1 MQGHHF
7 RRLMI
12 FAVLT
17 IAGLGLVPR
26 LDLSFEPRVWSA
38 RVAVTWS
45 WPGASPAQVEREV
58 TAPLEAALALVDGV
72 ERIESVS
79 RNGGGRISLELDR
92 DASPAFM
99 RFALS
104 TRIRQLAPAL
114 PEGVSWP
121 QVEIRNAEEEQVERP
136 LIVWSLSGPAT
147 PAALHR
153 YAVEVIQ
160 PAMGFLPGLR
170 HVQVEG
176 GNALEWLVRY
186 DEQALSRLGLDEV
199 ALVQALRLQLEDQLL
214 GMVRTGAREWAVRLA
229 PPAAAT
235 PEQQQGQLE
244 ALTLSLHDGRL
255 LQLGQVAR
263 IVRRERPATRYYR
276 INGRNSIRLL
286 AWAEQG
292 VNTLVLARALHAR
305 ADEVRQHLPAGWRL
319 YLDRD
324 ETEHLRAELV
334 KIRQRTLWS
343 LGLLLAFVLLVY
355 RDWRHLAVVV
365 ASLAA
370 NLGLAAIGYWLFDV
384 QLHLYALAGI
394 TVSFGIIIDNSIV
407 MMHHLQQHGDRA
419 VFPALLA
426 STLTTLAALV
436 VIWFLPEQWQ
446 LNLSAFA
453 AVLAI
458 NLSVSLVVALWLI
471 PSLMAAFGFGESRKK
486 RRTRAR
492 LRRTVRWSARYAA
505 AMGWLLRRRGW
516 AIAGVVLLFGLP
528 VFYLPNHIE
537 GHEWYNRTLGNPWY
551 VEEVKPIVNRVLGGT
566 LRLFAWYVYEG
577 SGWRDPGET
586 VLHVRAAMPVGA
598 TAAQL
603 NEVMRRVEEYVSRFG
618 GQVRQYV
625 TRVWSGQQGTMAIYF
640 PRNGDPFFPFRLRN
654 RLIAFSLNFGGVE
667 WDIYGVGQGFSNT
680 SGASPPRFRVAMY
693 GYNRA
698 QLQRLAERFAQKLL
712 RHRRVQKVRTDANLY
727 WWERDLYEY
736 RFEPEPAAMALAGI
750 TPAGLNR
757 LLQRFNRR
765 RPIAALTPAGEAIRV
780 EPDDLPQ
787 RDLYTL
793 RHHPLQLDSL
803 HLKLDL
809 LGRWR
814 KVTVPQAIH
823 KREQQYMQVVEFEYT
838 GSHRFGQRHLDATM
852 EEMRR
857 ELPLGF
863 TMEQLTWRW
872 GKEARR
878 SWALLP
884 LVVVLIFFICAVMF
898 ESLRQAFAVILLVPV
913 SFIGIFL
920 AFYWTDYPF
929 DQGGYTSFLLLSGL
943 SVNSVILLLND
954 YNRLRKRH
962 PRRRPLEAYRKA
974 FVQKIAPIMLTILS
988 TALGM
993 VPFLMHGRGEVFWSP
1008 LAVGTIGGLLFS
1020 VVVVVWFIPLF
1031 FVPQAREKG
1040 RREERIVSG

>member
-7 RRLMI
+7 RRLMT

-58 TAPLEAALALVDGV
+58 TAPLEAALSLVEGV

-79 RNGGGRISLELDR
+79 RNGGGRISLQLDR
-92 DASPAFM
+92 DASPDFM

-104 TRIRQLAPAL
+104 TRIRQVAPLL

-121 QVEIRNAEEEQVERP
+121 EVQVRNAEEEQAERP
-136 LIVWSLSGPAT
+136 LLVWSLSGPVT
-147 PAALHR
+147 PVALHR
-153 YAVEVIQ
+153 YALEVVQ
-160 PAMGFLPGLR
+160 PALGFVPGLR

-176 GNALEWLVRY
+176 GNELEWLIRY
-186 DEQALSRLGLDEV
+186 DDEALDRLGLDEG
-199 ALVQALRLQLEDQLL
+199 ALVAALRRHFQSELL
-214 GMVRTGAREWAVRLA
+214 GVVSEGPWRRAVRLA
-229 PPAAAT
+229 PPPAT
-235 PEQQQGQLE
+235 EPSAVRRQLE
-244 ALTLSLHDGRL
+244 HLPLALHDGRL
-255 LQLGQVAR
+255 VSLGQVAKV
-263 IVRRERPATRYYR
+263 VRRERPATRFYR

-292 VNTLVLARALHAR
+292 VNTLVLARALRAR
-305 ADEVRQHLPAGWRL
+305 ADEVRRHLPEGWHL

-343 LGLLLAFVLLVY
+343 LGLLLLFVLVVY
-355 RDWRHLAVVV
+355 RDWRHLAVVLC
-365 ASLAA
+365 SLAA

-407 MMHHLQQHGDRA
+407 MMHHLQQYGDRA

-446 LNLSAFA
+446 LNLAAFA

-458 NLSVSLVVALWLI
+458 NLSVSLAVALWLI
-471 PSLMAAFGFGESRKK
+471 PSLMAVFGFGESRKK
-486 RRTRAR
+486 RSWRA
-492 LRRTVRWSARYAA
+492 LRRTARWSGWYAQA
-505 AMGWLLRRRGW
+505 VQWLLRRRGW

-528 VFYLPNHIE
+528 VFYLPNRIE
-537 GHEWYNRTLGNPWY
+537 GWQWYNRTLGHPRY

-598 TAAQL
+598 TAARL
-603 NEVMRRVEEYVSRFG
+603 DEVLRRVEEYVARFG
-618 GQVRQYV
+618 PQVRQYV

-640 PRNGDPFFPFRLRN
+640 PRDGDPFFPFRLRN

-680 SGASPPRFRVAMY
+680 SGASPPRFRVALY
-693 GYNRA
+693 GYNRP
-698 QLQRLAERFAQKLL
+698 QLQQFAERFAQKLL
-712 RHRRVQKVRTDANLY
+712 RHRRVQEVRTDANLY

-736 RFEPEPAAMALAGI
+736 RFEPELPKMAAAGL
-750 TPAGLNR
+750 TPALLDV

-765 RPIAALTPAGEAIRV
+765 RPVAALLPDASALRV
-780 EPDDLPQ
+780 EPQQLPR
-787 RDLYTL
+787 RDLYAL
-793 RHHPLQLDSL
+793 RHQPLVRDSL
-803 HLKLDL
+803 RLKLDL
-809 LGRWR
+809 VGRWQ
-814 KVTVPQAIH
+814 KVAVPQAIH
-823 KREQQYMQVVEFEYT
+823 KRDQQYMQVVEFEYT
-838 GSHRFGQRHLDATM
+838 GSHRFGQRHLDNTM

-857 ELPLGF
+857 ELPLGY
-863 TMEQLTWRW
+863 TMEQLSWRW
-872 GKEARR
+872 GKEAQRT
-878 SWALLP
+878 WLMLP
-884 LVVVLIFFICAVMF
+884 LVVVLIFFVCAVMF
-898 ESLRQAFAVILLVPV
+898 ESLRQAFAVILLIPV

-943 SVNSVILLLND
+943 AVNSVILLLND
-954 YNRLRKRH
+954 YNRLRKK
-962 PRRRPLEAYRKA
+962 RPSMVPVQAYRRA
-974 FVQKIAPIMLTILS
+974 FVQKIVPIMLTILS

-1020 VVVVVWFIPLF
+1020 LVVVVWFIPLF
-1031 FVPQAREKG
+1031 FVPRAVR
-1040 RREERIVSG
+1040 S

>member
-1 MQGHHF
+1 KRASMQGHHF

-17 IAGLGLVPR
+17 VAGLGLVPR

-79 RNGGGRISLELDR
+79 RNGGGQISLQLDR
-92 DASPAFM
+92 AADPDFM

-104 TRIRQLAPAL
+104 TRIRQVAPRL

-121 QVEIRNAEEEQVERP
+121 EVQLRNAEEEQAERP
-136 LIVWSLSGPAT
+136 LLVWSLSGPVT
-147 PAALHR
+147 PVALHR
-153 YAVEVIQ
+153 YALEVVQ
-160 PAMGFLPGLR
+160 PAMGFVPGLR

-176 GNALEWLVRY
+176 GNELEWLVRY
-186 DEQALSRLGLDEV
+186 DDEALGRLGLDEDALFV
-199 ALVQALRLQLEDQLL
+199 ALRRHFQSELL
-214 GMVRTGAREWAVRLA
+214 GVVSEGSREWAVRLA
-229 PPAAAT
+229 PPPARTAEAV
-235 PEQQQGQLE
+235 QRQLE
-244 ALTLSLHDGRL
+244 GITLALRDGRL
-255 LQLGQVAR
+255 VRLGQVAR
-263 IVRRERPATRYYR
+263 VVQRERPATRFYR

-292 VNTLVLARALHAR
+292 VNTLVLARALRAR
-305 ADEVRQHLPAGWRL
+305 ADELRRHLPEGWHL

-324 ETEHLRAELV
+324 ETEHLRAELA

-343 LGLLLAFVLLVY
+343 LGLLLLFVLLVY
-355 RDWRHLAVVV
+355 RDWRHLAIVLL
-365 ASLAA
+365 SLTA
-370 NLGLAAIGYWLFDV
+370 NLGLAAIGYWLFGV

-407 MMHHLQQHGDRA
+407 MMHHLQQYRDRA

-446 LNLSAFA
+446 LNLAAFA

-458 NLSVSLVVALWLI
+458 NLAVSLVVALWLI
-471 PSLMAAFGFGESRKK
+471 PSLMAVLGFGESRK
-486 RRTRAR
+486 RRSWRT
-492 LRRTVRWSARYAA
+492 LRRTARWSGWYARAV
-505 AMGWLLRRRGW
+505 GWLLGRRAW

-528 VFYLPNHIE
+528 VFYLPNQVE
-537 GHEWYNRTLGNPWY
+537 GWEWYNRTLGHPRY

-603 NEVMRRVEEYVSRFG
+603 DEVLRRVEEYVAGFG
-618 GQVRQYV
+618 PQVRQYV

-640 PRNGDPFFPFRLRN
+640 PRGGDPFFPFRLRN

-693 GYNRA
+693 GYNRP
-698 QLQRLAERFAQKLL
+698 QLQRFAERFAQKLL
-712 RHRRVQKVRTDANLY
+712 RHRRVQEVRTDANLY

-736 RFEPEPAAMALAGI
+736 RFAPELEAMAA
-750 TPAGLNR
+750 AGLSPR
-757 LLQRFNRR
+757 TLDAVLQRFDRR
-765 RPIAALTPAGEAIRV
+765 RPVAVRLPDASAVRLEPQALPR
-780 EPDDLPQ
+780 
-787 RDLYTL
+787 RDLYAL
-793 RHHPLQLDSL
+793 RHQPLMRDSL
-803 HLKLDL
+803 RLKLDL
-809 LGRWR
+809 LGQWQ

-823 KREQQYMQVVEFEYT
+823 KRDQQYMQVVEFEYT
-838 GSHRFGQRHLDATM
+838 GSHRFGQRHLDRTM

-857 ELPLGF
+857 ELPLGY
-863 TMEQLTWRW
+863 TMEQLSWRW
-872 GKEARR
+872 GKEAQR
-878 SWALLP
+878 SWLMLP

-898 ESLRQAFAVILLVPV
+898 ESLRQAFAVILLIPV

-954 YNRLRKRH
+954 YNRLRKR
-962 PRRRPLEAYRKA
+962 RPALAPIQAYRRS
-974 FVQKIAPIMLTILS
+974 FVQKIVPILLTIVS

-1008 LAVGTIGGLLFS
+1008 LAVGTIGGLIFS
-1020 VVVVVWFIPLF
+1020 AIVVVWFIPLF
-1031 FVPQAREKG
+1031 FVPREG
-1040 RREERIVSG
+1040 TER

>member
-1 MQGHHF
+1 MGVHHF

-26 LDLSFEPRVWSA
+26 LDLTFEPRVWSA
-38 RVAVTWS
+38 RVAVTWQ
-45 WPGASPAQVEREV
+45 WPGASPEQVEREV
-58 TAPLEAALALVDGV
+58 TAPLEAALALVEGV

-79 RNGGGRISLELDR
+79 RNGSGQINLLLDR
-92 DASPAFM
+92 EASPEFM

-104 TRIRQLAPAL
+104 TRIRQLVPSL

-121 QVEIRNAEEEQVERP
+121 SIELRSAEEEQAERP
-136 LIVWSLSGPAT
+136 LLVWSLSGPVT
-147 PAALHR
+147 PTALRR
-153 YAVEVIQ
+153 YAIEVVQ
-160 PAMGFLPGLR
+160 PAMGFVPGLR
-170 HVQVEG
+170 HVEVEG
-176 GNALEWLVRY
+176 GNVLEWLIRY
-186 DEQALSRLGLDEV
+186 DEERLDRLGMEEGWLAAALQRHLDE
-199 ALVQALRLQLEDQLL
+199 RLL
-214 GMVRTGAREWAVRLA
+214 GMVVEGDRQWAVRLA
-229 PPAAAT
+229 PPPAAT
-235 PEQQQGQLE
+235 AEQLRRQLE
-244 ALTLSLHDGRL
+244 QLVLGAWRGRMVR
-255 LQLGQVAR
+255 LGEVAR
-263 IVRRERPATRYYR
+263 VVQREQPATRFYR

-292 VNTLVLARALHAR
+292 VNTLVLAEALRQRAR
-305 ADEVRQHLPAGWRL
+305 EVRRHLPAGWHL
-319 YLDRD
+319 YQDRD
-324 ETEHLRAELV
+324 QTEHLRLELV

-343 LGLLLAFVLLVY
+343 LGLLLLFVLVVY
-355 RDWRHLAVVV
+355 RDWRHLTVVL
-365 ASLAA
+365 ASLTA

-458 NLSVSLVVALWLI
+458 NLGVSLVVALWLI
-471 PSLMAAFGFGESRKK
+471 PALMVALGFGESRKK
-486 RRTRAR
+486 RSWRRMRRVVHWSNGYARAIE
-492 LRRTVRWSARYAA
+492 
-505 AMGWLLRRRGW
+505 WLLQRRAW

-528 VFYLPNHIE
+528 VFYLPNRIE
-537 GHEWYNRTLGNPWY
+537 GWDWYNRTLGHPRY
-551 VEEVKPIVNRVLGGT
+551 VEEVKPVVNRLLGGT

-603 NEVMRRVEEYVSRFG
+603 DEVMRRVEAYLNRFG

-625 TRVWSGQQGTMAIYF
+625 TRVWSGQQATMAIYF
-640 PRNGDPFFPFRLRN
+640 PAQGDPFFPYRLRN
-654 RLIAFSLNFGGVE
+654 RLIAFSLNFGGVS
-667 WDIYGVGQGFSNT
+667 WNIYGVGQGFSNT
-680 SGASPPRFRVAMY
+680 SGATPPRFRVALY
-693 GYNRA
+693 GYNRP
-698 QLQRLAERFAQKLL
+698 QLQAFAERFAQKLM

-727 WWERDLYEY
+727 WWERNLYEY
-736 RFEPEPAAMALAGI
+736 RFEPRLEALARRGL
-750 TPAGLNR
+750 TPAHLGR
-757 LLQRFNRR
+757 LLQRFDRR
-765 RPIAALTPAGEAIRV
+765 RPTVATLPTAEAVRL
-780 EPDDLPQ
+780 EP
-787 RDLYTL
+787 RDLHQRQLYVL
-793 RHHPLQLDSL
+793 RHLPLEIDSL
-803 HLKLDL
+803 RLKLEL

-814 KVTVPQAIH
+814 KVEVPQAIH
-823 KREQQYMQVVEFEYT
+823 KRDQQYMQIVEFEYT

-857 ELPLGF
+857 ELPLGY
-863 TMEQLTWRW
+863 TMEKISWRW
-872 GKEARR
+872 GKAASR
-878 SWALLP
+878 SWRMLP
-884 LVVVLIFFICAVMF
+884 LVVVLIFFVCAVMF
-898 ESLRQAFAVILLVPV
+898 ESLRQAFAVILLIPV

-943 SVNSVILLLND
+943 AVNSVILLLND
-954 YNRLRKRH
+954 FNRLRKK
-962 PRRRPLEAYRKA
+962 RPAWAPVHAYRKA
-974 FVQKIAPIMLTILS
+974 FVQKIVPIMLTIAS

-993 VPFLMHGRGEVFWSP
+993 VPFLMHGRSEVFWSS

-1020 VVVVVWFIPLF
+1020 VIVVVWFIPLF
-1031 FVPQAREKG
+1031 FVPRRQQSAGLSEKMYN
-1040 RREERIVSG
+1040 